1 MSLNINIKN
10 SFASVIKVWKEMGTY
25 GTNVDGHVVLLA
37 DGRIAGPESSRDHWP
52 TNM

>member
-1 MSLNINIKN
+1 MSLNIKN

-25 GTNVDGHVVLLA
+25 GTNVDGNVVLLA